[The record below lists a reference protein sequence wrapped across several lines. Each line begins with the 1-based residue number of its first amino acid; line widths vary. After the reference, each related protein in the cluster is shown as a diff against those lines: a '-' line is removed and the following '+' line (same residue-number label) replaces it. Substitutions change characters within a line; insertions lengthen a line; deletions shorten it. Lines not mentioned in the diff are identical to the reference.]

1 MSLRINAN
9 PVAINTH
16 RNLTNTHSAQAKT
29 MERLSSGMKINQGAD
44 APANLQISER
54 LRAQASGL
62 RQAIDNS
69 ETAISM
75 VQTAEASMDEVS
87 RALIN
92 ARQLAV
98 HAANEGANDA
108 FMVQSDQQ

>member
-1 MSLRINAN
+1 MG
-9 PVAINTH
+9 VH
-16 RNLTNTHSAQAKT
+16 RQMVNNHRTQEKT
-29 MERLSSGMKINQGAD
+29 LERLSSGLKINRGAD

-54 LRAQASGL
+54 LRAQTSGL

-87 RALIN
+87 RSLIN

-98 HAANEGANDA
+98 HAANEGVNDD
-108 FMVQSDQQ
+108 FMVQSDQQEIDNIMT